1 MNILVIMD
9 LKFLSFALILVLVS
23 IYQGKWVLIQLI
35 ILKEGFI
42 LVRMKVSKNVSIN
55 SQFMGDVGYIL
66 FFIWFCL
73 IYIK

>member
-23 IYQGKWVLIQLI
+23 IYYGKWVLIQLI

-42 LVRMKVSKNVSIN
+42 LVRMKVSTNVSIN

>member
-1 MNILVIMD
+1 MNILVIID

-42 LVRMKVSKNVSIN
+42 LVRMKVSTNVSIN

>member
-23 IYQGKWVLIQLI
+23 IYYGKWVLIQLI

>member
-42 LVRMKVSKNVSIN
+42 LVRMKVSINVSIN

-73 IYIK
+73 MYIK

>member
-42 LVRMKVSKNVSIN
+42 LVRMKVSTNVSIN

>member
-42 LVRMKVSKNVSIN
+42 LVRMKVSINVSIN